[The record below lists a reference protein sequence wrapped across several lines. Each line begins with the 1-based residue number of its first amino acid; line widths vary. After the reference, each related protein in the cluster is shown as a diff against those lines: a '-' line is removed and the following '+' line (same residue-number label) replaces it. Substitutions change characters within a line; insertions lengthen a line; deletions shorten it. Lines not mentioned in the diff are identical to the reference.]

1 MGEALQARQAK
12 KAACAL
18 DRVNKPENQ
27 GQGGPIV
34 RIAFEFHQLGVNGL
48 EMFGRFDNEVA
59 QKIIHRGHVRE
70 GPLGR

>member
-1 MGEALQARQAK
+1 
-12 KAACAL
+12 
-18 DRVNKPENQ
+18 VNKPENQ